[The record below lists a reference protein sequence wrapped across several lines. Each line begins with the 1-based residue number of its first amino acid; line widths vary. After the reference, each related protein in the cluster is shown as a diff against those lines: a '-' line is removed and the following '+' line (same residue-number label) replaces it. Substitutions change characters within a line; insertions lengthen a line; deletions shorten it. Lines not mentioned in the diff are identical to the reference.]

1 MASNLAD
8 CIEDLIVET
17 SASADAAAAAI
28 AAAAA
33 DKAKAAA
40 DEAVKMFG
48 AEVAERADFIETE
61 IQYIEESE
69 GRESSPE
76 AEAETD
82 AASTSA
88 EEESDT
94 SELPPASSAG
104 VVKTR

>member
-1 MASNLAD
+1 LNVDPSTQSSKPYALILKLRPLTSNSKSKPLNPKF
-8 CIEDLIVET
+8 LNPNPW
-17 SASADAAAAAI
+17 
-28 AAAAA
+28 
-33 DKAKAAA
+33 
-40 DEAVKMFG
+40 
-48 AEVAERADFIETE
+48 EVAERADFIETE